1 MSTIAAAYLSY
12 TTWSISQ
19 TSTAAA
25 GAGTSGDGAAST
37 ASSSV
42 SVSVTTVSISY
53 RAKQMLARASA
64 ERSAVDRLQA
74 QVDAFQNYR
83 SGRRHGR
90 DAGSSAGLDFFKIIS
105 GASDDSIR
113 VQASNATIDS
123 GAGNDVIDIEGHANV
138 VAGEGDDFVRTYG

>member
-12 TTWSISQ
+12 TSWSISQ
-19 TSTAAA
+19 TSTR
-25 GAGTSGDGAAST
+25 DGASST
-37 ASSSV
+37 ASSSSSSV
-42 SVSVTTVSISY
+42 SVSVTTVSISH

-74 QVDAFQNYR
+74 QVDAFHTDK
-83 SGRRHGR
+83 SATRRGR

-113 VQASNATIDS
+113 VHASNATIDA
-123 GAGNDVIDIEGHANV
+123 GAGNDVID
-138 VAGEGDDFVRTYG
+138 T

>member
-37 ASSSV
+37 ASSSSSV

-83 SGRRHGR
+83 RHGR
-90 DAGSSAGLDFFKIIS
+90 DAGSSAGLDFFKIVS

-113 VQASNATIDS
+113 VQASNATIDA
-123 GAGNDVIDIEGHANV
+123 GAG
-138 VAGEGDDFVRTYG
+138 

>member
-12 TTWSISQ
+12 TSWSISQ
-19 TSTAAA
+19 TSTATAN
-25 GAGTSGDGAAST
+25 AGTSSDGAAST
-37 ASSSV
+37 ASSSSSSV
-42 SVSVTTVSISY
+42 SVSVTTVSISH

-83 SGRRHGR
+83 RHGR
-90 DAGSSAGLDFFKIIS
+90 DTESSAGLDFFKIVS

-123 GAGNDVIDIEGHANV
+123 GAGNDIIDVDGRANV
-138 VAGEGDDFVRTYG
+138 VAGDGDDTVS

>member
-12 TTWSISQ
+12 TNWSISQ
-19 TSTAAA
+19 TSAAAA
-25 GAGTSGDGAAST
+25 GVGTSGDGAAST
-37 ASSSV
+37 ASLSV
-42 SVSVTTVSISY
+42 SVSVTTVSISH

-83 SGRRHGR
+83 RHGR
-90 DAGSSAGLDFFKIIS
+90 DAASSGGLDFFKIVS
-105 GASDDSIR
+105 GSGNDVIR

-123 GAGNDVIDIEGHANV
+123 G
-138 VAGEGDDFVRTYG
+138 